1 MQISP
6 GTPIGQ
12 RCQLAS
18 RIQTPVLAIG
28 RPIETPR
35 AAMRGRSM
43 RQTVDQTVVSV
54 GP

>member
-6 GTPIGQ
+6 GTPMGQ
-12 RCQLAS
+12 GCRLAS
-18 RIQTPVLAIG
+18 RIQTPVFAIG
-28 RPIETPR
+28 RPMETPR
-35 AAMRGRSM
+35 AATIGRSM